1 MFAMPLGVAA
11 LSLGVPS
18 GVAASAG
25 GASVGAVSLALAPVH
40 RSRPVTGGTATSAQP
55 GWAAYNWSGYAVT
68 SSSPYTSVT
77 GQWTVPSVT
86 GPNGS
91 YSAAWVGIDGFTNGS
106 LIQTGTEQNY
116 ANNSGQYSA
125 WWTSSAQG
133 LVEQTIT
140 GGCTSTTAG
149 TAAAQGRNSQHG
161 GSGGGGGGSG
171 GGGGGSGPTVTTD
184 SATSVNS
191 SSAILNGSVN
201 PNGVATTYWFEY
213 GTSTSYG
220 SSTAHV
226 SVGSVT
232 TTVSVSATVGNLS
245 PGTAYDFRLVA
256 QNSKH
261 KTTDGANATFTTSL
275 SSGGGSG
282 GGGAACGTVAP
293 GDVMTASISETNA
306 STSSWTITL
315 SDTTGGW
322 TFDTTLTYRGPGTSA
337 EWILEAPSLC
347 NAISCTTATLADYG
361 TATFDPGTAN
371 GVDPGLQ
378 DADGGEM
385 VNSTNTAVIS
395 MPSSPD
401 SDTDGFAVAYGTQA
415 PNPPSS

>member
-18 GVAASAG
+18 GVVASAG

-40 RSRPVTGGTATSAQP
+40 RGRPVTGGSATSAQP

-91 YSAAWVGIDGFTNGS
+91 YSAAWVGIDGFKNGS

-149 TAAAQGRNSQHG
+149 TAAARNSQHG

-171 GGGGGSGPTVTTD
+171 GGGGGSGPTTTTD
-184 SATSVNS
+184 PATGVNS
-191 SSAILNGSVN
+191 SSATLNGTVN

-226 SVGSVT
+226 SVGSGT
-232 TTVSVSATVGNLS
+232 TAASVSATVGNLS
-245 PGTAYDFRLVA
+245 PGTTYDFRLVA

-261 KTTDGANATFTTSL
+261 KTTDGGNLTFTTSP
-275 SSGGGSG
+275 SSGGSG

-293 GDVMTASISETNA
+293 GDVMTAAISETNP

-322 TFDTTLTYRGPGTSA
+322 TFETTLTYNGPGTSA

-395 MPSSPD
+395 MPSGPD
-401 SDTDGFAVAYGTQA
+401 SDTDGFAVAYGSQA